1 MFLLFYLPVKEH
13 LIEQK
18 IDRHKVKFFSDARGR
33 GKYGEK
39 VNITIIKAA
48 FAFVS
53 NITSESWCSFLFK
66 VRCHATII
74 SVIAAFM

>member
-18 IDRHKVKFFSDARGR
+18 IDRHKVKFFSDARER

-39 VNITIIKAA
+39 VNITFCSAA
-48 FAFVS
+48 SAFVS
-53 NITSESWCSFLFK
+53 NITSKSGCSFLFK
-66 VRCHATII
+66 VRYHAMVTPII
-74 SVIAAFM
+74 AVLM